1 MINQRVRVP
10 LLYRRPTRRR
20 VLTRS
25 NGIAVR
31 IRNAEHGNP
40 ILVRDDQNTGTRQ
53 RCLENL
59 RPWSKGTSGNP
70 AGRPKDSF
78 LSEERREFLAG
89 ILSEEE
95 YDRLTGVIIKKMFE
109 RALDGDVRANIEI
122 FNRVEGRVR
131 RNRSLQERNATAYD
145 SLSSHKARRPEI
157 QFTVTTRANRQEDN
171 KMAKKTIKR
180 LKKSPKIEA
189 SKTPRKLGVG

>member
-1 MINQRVRVP
+1 MP
-10 LLYRRPTRRR
+10 LFYRRRTRRR
-20 VLTRS
+20 VPTRS
-25 NGIAVR
+25 KSIAVR
-31 IRNAEHGNP
+31 IRDAEPGNP

-59 RPWSKGTSGNP
+59 RPWPKGVSGNP
-70 AGRPKDSF
+70 AGRPKDSL

-95 YDRLTGVIIKKMFE
+95 YDRLTRVIIEKVFE

-131 RNRSLQERNATAYD
+131 QVVRVN
-145 SLSSHKARRPEI
+145 
-157 QFTVTTRANRQEDN
+157 
-171 KMAKKTIKR
+171 
-180 LKKSPKIEA
+180 
-189 SKTPRKLGVG
+189 